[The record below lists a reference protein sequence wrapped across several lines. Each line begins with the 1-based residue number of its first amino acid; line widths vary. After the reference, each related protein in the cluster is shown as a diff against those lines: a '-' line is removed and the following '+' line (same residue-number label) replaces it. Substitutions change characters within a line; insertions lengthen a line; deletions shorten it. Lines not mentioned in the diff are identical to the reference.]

1 MKEAAYK
8 VLENRPNLQEVYQT
22 SDGTVF
28 IDRSYANIHAKV
40 LKTPYEVVTRAE
52 MVEKTTDV
60 GQGSVEAAVEAPE
73 IPAEAPEIPAEVH
86 VEAPAETTKP
96 PLKNSS
102 KAKA

>member
-60 GQGSVEAAVEAPE
+60 GQGSVEA
-73 IPAEAPEIPAEVH
+73 PEIPAEVPEIPAEIP